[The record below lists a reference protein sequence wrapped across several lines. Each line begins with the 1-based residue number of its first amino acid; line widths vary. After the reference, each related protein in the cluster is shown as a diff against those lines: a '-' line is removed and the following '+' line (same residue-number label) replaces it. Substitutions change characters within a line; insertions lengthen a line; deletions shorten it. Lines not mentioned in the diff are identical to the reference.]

1 MKADIHMALKA
12 VYTLPPA
19 IHAHVVESFLPCGFK
34 KGEYLVKEGQIC
46 RHIFFLEQGA
56 VRDWMQQPD
65 GKEKTLW
72 FSFEGDMV
80 VDLRS
85 FITQQPARQSI
96 QALEDCTCLAI
107 DYQTWQ
113 KLLNNYPGVERL
125 YRLFLEQH
133 IFQAEERTHRLQ
145 FLSAREHYKALLAV
159 YPNITNRVNLGY
171 IASFLNIT
179 QEALSR
185 IRAAL
190 ARECH

>member
-1 MKADIHMALKA
+1 MKADIHIALKA
-12 VYTLPPA
+12 AYPLSPD
-19 IHAHVVESFLPCGFK
+19 IHAHVVECFLPYGFK

-56 VRDWMQQPD
+56 VRDCMLQPD
-65 GKEKTLW
+65 GREKTLW

-85 FITQQPARQSI
+85 FIRQQPARQSI

-107 DYQTWQ
+107 YYQTWQ
-113 KLLNNYPGVERL
+113 GLLASYPEVERL

-145 FLSAREHYKALLAV
+145 FLSAREHYEALLAM
-159 YPNITNRVNLGY
+159 YPNITNRINLGY

-190 ARECH
+190 ARESH